1 MSIFINYFLYILKYL
16 LPFFMVLELLSIV
29 KGGENIKKSLFAL
42 VVLFLIIAGASAV
55 DASGDLSVI
64 GEEAEEPDIPD
75 LYVEEDFNITSENID
90 KYFPNGVLASNY
102 SDSSLNFKGTFENL
116 GVLRIAQKNVTFNG
130 EESLFINT
138 VLRISYFNPCR

>member
-1 MSIFINYFLYILKYL
+1 MSIFINYFLYILKYP

-42 VVLFLIIAGASAV
+42 VVLFLIIASASAV

-102 SDSSLNFKGTFENL
+102 SDSLTLLFLLL
-116 GVLRIAQKNVTFNG
+116 GMFDVLH
-130 EESLFINT
+130 
-138 VLRISYFNPCR
+138 